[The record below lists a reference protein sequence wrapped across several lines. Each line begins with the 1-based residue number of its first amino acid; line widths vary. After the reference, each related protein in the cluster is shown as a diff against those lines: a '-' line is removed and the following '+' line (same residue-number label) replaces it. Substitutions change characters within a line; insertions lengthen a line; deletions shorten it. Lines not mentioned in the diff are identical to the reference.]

1 MQIFG
6 VNTAEFMILLVL
18 AMVLI
23 GPDKL
28 PEYIA
33 KLRDW
38 IRQARGMAEG
48 AKSQLEEQMGPDFK
62 DIDWRQ
68 YDPRQYDPRAIVR
81 QALFDEPGQQSPPE
95 VPDVDPVEPIEP
107 DVEPLLHEN
116 DDSHEP
122 DLRPTYGVR
131 FDPDRATPWDVE
143 AT

>member
-1 MQIFG
+1 MQLFG
-6 VNTAEFMILLVL
+6 VNTAEFLILLVL

-28 PEYIA
+28 PEYVA

-81 QALFDEPGQQSPPE
+81 QALFDEPNDDAAAQSTTPATEP
-95 VPDVDPVEPIEP
+95 DPVAEELAPT
-107 DVEPLLHEN
+107 
-116 DDSHEP
+116 
-122 DLRPTYGVR
+122 PTYTTR

>member
-1 MQIFG
+1 MQLFG
-6 VNTAEFMILLVL
+6 INTAEFLILLVL

-48 AKSQLEEQMGPDFK
+48 AKSQLEEQMGPEFR
-62 DIDWRQ
+62 DIDWKQ

-81 QALFDEPGQQSPPE
+81 QALFDEPGESDEADIDGESDVVEDAPEPASPSGSY
-95 VPDVDPVEPIEP
+95 
-107 DVEPLLHEN
+107 L
-116 DDSHEP
+116 
-122 DLRPTYGVR
+122 TR
-131 FDPDRATPWDVE
+131 FDPDRATPWDVD